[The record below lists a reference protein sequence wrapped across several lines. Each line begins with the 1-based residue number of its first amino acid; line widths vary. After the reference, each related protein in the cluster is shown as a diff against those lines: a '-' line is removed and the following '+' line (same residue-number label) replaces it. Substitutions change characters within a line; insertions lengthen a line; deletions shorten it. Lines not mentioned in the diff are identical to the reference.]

1 MAEYKP
7 NKGNG
12 KGPILGSG
20 NQPISEEDRI
30 KFKAVDAKQTKML
43 KESNAAKKTATKPIA
58 KAPVKKAAAV
68 KAAPKKAAA
77 KPAAKAPAKK
87 VAPKKA
93 K

>member
-20 NQPISEEDRI
+20 NQPISEADRI
-30 KFKAVDAKQTKML
+30 KFNAVDAKQTKML
-43 KESNAAKKTATKPIA
+43 KASNAPKKVAAKPVA
-58 KAPVKKAAAV
+58 KAPVKKAA
-68 KAAPKKAAA
+68 PKTV
-77 KPAAKAPAKK
+77 AKAPVKK
-87 VAPKKA
+87 VSPKKG